1 MGYSTVH
8 LYFDDVDIGTVWE
21 SGGRTVTESDI
32 TNFAGF
38 SGDFNPIHLNDR
50 AARFFGL
57 RGAIGHGMWS
67 LARSLA
73 QAPVPAIPSGARI
86 ETQFLTPVQLPARV
100 AIREWRAEGQTK
112 RALCDV
118 RTGRVHM
125 YAGW

>member
-1 MGYSTVH
+1 V
-8 LYFDDVDIGTVWE
+8 LAEFDVSLATAWAYARV
-21 SGGRTVTESDI
+21 SR
-32 TNFAGF
+32 
-38 SGDFNPIHLNDR
+38 DFNPIHLNDR

-73 QAPVPAIPSGARI
+73 QAPHPAIPGGARI
-86 ETQFLTPVQLPARV
+86 EAQFLTPVQLPARV
-100 AIREWRAEGQTK
+100 AIKEWVADGQKK

-125 YAGW
+125 YAWWDAVIAA